1 MSTSPEN
8 REMRAEDSTQLSKRE
23 RGKLAQRE
31 YRKRHASRFQTL
43 KDENLRLKNAIR
55 KIRQSASRDRN
66 LGPEF
71 FDALSEAV
79 EAAGLGDTVQKKSGR
94 VSDQDAVLASSAD
107 TAVASMRDG
116 QPSSGLS
123 QPIWLNTD
131 RLVRIYDAP
140 ADVLPYLGEGLFT
153 FAGCLYWACT
163 YYAVSIWKK
172 IKKLPQPSYSYQSKL
187 DRMFNHSKHL
197 NDHEYLLAMA
207 QARIEFRKKGFVD
220 RLYEEDY
227 ATENATL
234 AGYHNLVKREYEERN
249 EALQWWRKPQE
260 VESYL
265 RPLLTADE
273 NSQLQEIVEGRGS
286 AEAFETFASLFETL
300 AQSFVCF
307 GDGPRWNLI
316 HVSMTVGAWLKHRRE
331 QHGDLEFP
339 NSDN

>member
-1 MSTSPEN
+1 MSTLPAQN
-8 REMRAEDSTQLSKRE
+8 LMLFNQSKRE

-79 EAAGLGDTVQKKSGR
+79 TAAGLGDAGQSKPGR
-94 VSDQDAVLASSAD
+94 VSDQDASSAE
-107 TAVASMRDG
+107 TAVVSRRDG
-116 QPSSGLS
+116 QPSSSLNP
-123 QPIWLNTD
+123 PIWLNTD

-140 ADVLPYLGEGLFT
+140 ADVMPYLGEGLFT

-172 IKKLPQPSYSYQSKL
+172 IKKIPQPSTSYQSKL
-187 DRMFNHSKHL
+187 DRIFNHSKHL

-220 RLYEEDY
+220 RLYEQDF

-234 AGYHNLVKREYEERN
+234 TGYHNLVKREYEDRN
-249 EALQWWRKPQE
+249 ETLQWWRKPQE
-260 VESYL
+260 VETYL

-273 NSQLQEIVEGRGS
+273 NTQLQEIVEGRGS
-286 AEAFETFASLFETL
+286 SEAFETFAPLFETL

-316 HVSMTVGAWLKHRRE
+316 HVSMTVGAWLKARRE
-331 QHGDLEFP
+331 EQIDPVLS